1 MVDSSVNTSRPSS
14 RQNARMSPPTHPAFP
29 TTDSGTMTS
38 RPNSKQSSRG
48 HSRPS
53 SRQSSS
59 LRPGSRQST
68 RSGSRGG
75 SRPNTPSVVRFSDE
89 VDALGIPGNNTRSG
103 AAHSKP
109 PPDGKNMGSEY
120 YKKIGPS
127 PPRASRRAL
136 KRGGHN
142 NRPHTSDNGSLPGSA
157 HYVEEQTF
165 TNSGDGL
172 QFAGGMNDQPPAFS
186 LPAVVAKEAEQYDKE
201 ESRYV
206 EEHFEKFEE
215 ENEMDG
221 GKYGES
227 YDNRLL
233 TASPTMRLSESELA
247 RLKRVEEIRNQQN
260 VTLVQIIEIE
270 RRLEEQRITMLA
282 NALPGDKQRL
292 KSIFVKERRQA
303 AQNIR
308 LLVEKHQKELKSAMH
323 AMGVA
328 FLSRSIHEPGGKQA
342 AQMGEGNGKAQKKK
356 KKKRKKVVDK
366 ESKKLRKEIGG
377 ALKSLQQ

>member
-1 MVDSSVNTSRPSS
+1 ME
-14 RQNARMSPPTHPAFP
+14 
-29 TTDSGTMTS
+29 
-38 RPNSKQSSRG
+38 
-48 HSRPS
+48 
-53 SRQSSS
+53 
-59 LRPGSRQST
+59 
-68 RSGSRGG
+68 
-75 SRPNTPSVVRFSDE
+75 DE
-89 VDALGIPGNNTRSG
+89 
-103 AAHSKP
+103 
-109 PPDGKNMGSEY
+109 
-120 YKKIGPS
+120 
-127 PPRASRRAL
+127 
-136 KRGGHN
+136 
-142 NRPHTSDNGSLPGSA
+142 
-157 HYVEEQTF
+157 
-165 TNSGDGL
+165 
-172 QFAGGMNDQPPAFS
+172 PPAFT
-186 LPAVVAKEAEQYDKE
+186 LPAVVAKEQEKHDEE

-308 LLVEKHQKELKSAMH
+308 LLWKNT
-323 AMGVA
+323 
-328 FLSRSIHEPGGKQA
+328 RR
-342 AQMGEGNGKAQKKK
+342 N
-356 KKKRKKVVDK
+356 
-366 ESKKLRKEIGG
+366 
-377 ALKSLQQ
+377 